1 MLTPRTDSQKLL
13 KLPIQQFVTLLMN
26 IEIYDTIKMI
36 VNYGS
41 LQNMKDI
48 NKVLANFDNTLSKLW
63 DNCRTQKFV
72 ICNLV
77 FKKNERM

>member
-1 MLTPRTDSQKLL
+1 MLTPRTDPHKLL

-26 IEIYDTIKMI
+26 IEIDDTIKMI

-48 NKVLANFDNTLSKLW
+48 NKVFG
-63 DNCRTQKFV
+63 KFLQYP
-72 ICNLV
+72 I
-77 FKKNERM
+77 

>member
-1 MLTPRTDSQKLL
+1 MLKPRTDSQKLL

-26 IEIYDTIKMI
+26 IEIDDTIKMI

-48 NKVLANFDNTLSKLW
+48 NKVFG
-63 DNCRTQKFV
+63 KFLQYP
-72 ICNLV
+72 I
-77 FKKNERM
+77 